1 MSGKVCLYEQ
11 DFVRWTE
18 AQAAVLRRAAETK
31 SNLPLDWLNLAE
43 EVESLGRSQ
52 RRELRSR
59 LATIIEHLLKLEY
72 SPATEPRLG
81 WIETIG
87 RERRE
92 IERLLEDSP
101 SLRGELEQAL
111 AAEWQRTASFVA
123 EVLQQRGELDPD
135 STFPRPSKSYSIEQL
150 LGAWLPD
157 RAVESSDAPITRKK

>member
-111 AAEWQRTASFVA
+111 AAEWQRTASSSPKFYSNA
-123 EVLQQRGELDPD
+123 ASLTPTQ
-135 STFPRPSKSYSIEQL
+135 PSHARRK
-150 LGAWLPD
+150 AT
-157 RAVESSDAPITRKK
+157 ASSSCWAPGFLIGL

>member
-111 AAEWQRTASFVA
+111 AHRELRRRSSTAT
-123 EVLQQRGELDPD
+123 R
-135 STFPRPSKSYSIEQL
+135 
-150 LGAWLPD
+150 
-157 RAVESSDAPITRKK
+157 RA

>member
-31 SNLPLDWLNLAE
+31 SNLPLDWTNLAE

-72 SPATEPRLG
+72 SPATEPRIV

-123 EVLQQRGELDPD
+123 EVLEQRGELDPD
-135 STFPRPSKSYSIEQL
+135 SSIPLRSKSYGIEQL

-157 RAVESSDAPITRKK
+157 RDVETSDAPITRKK

>member
-31 SNLPLDWLNLAE
+31 SNLPLDWTNLAE

-72 SPATEPRLG
+72 SPATEPRIG

-123 EVLQQRGELDPD
+123 EVLEQRGELDPD
-135 STFPRPSKSYSIEQL
+135 SSIPLRSKSYSIEQL

-157 RAVESSDAPITRKK
+157 RDVETSDAPITREN

>member
-1 MSGKVCLYEQ
+1 MSGKVSLYEH
-11 DFVRWTE
+11 DFVRWAE
-18 AQAAVLRRAAETK
+18 AQAEGLRRAADAS

-59 LATIIEHLLKLEY
+59 LAIVIEHLLKLEH
-72 SPATEPRLG
+72 SPATGPRIG

-111 AAEWQRTASFVA
+111 AAEWHRTASFVA
-123 EVLQQRGELDPD
+123 EVLERRGELDPD
-135 STFPRPSKSYSIEQL
+135 SPFPLRSPGYSIEQL

-157 RAVESSDAPITRKK
+157 RALRK